1 VTLAGQPST
10 KSFETI
16 LAGAVP
22 RRPARLATAVLST
35 MVDKIVGGELLP
47 ESSLP
52 TESALC
58 EVFGVSRTVIREALK
73 LLEAKGLVRVRQGQG
88 TTVGPTEQWDLLD
101 PLILDAAMRYADTFE
116 ILDDVVD
123 VRVGLECQMTR
134 RAAELMTDAQ
144 LRELRDALIALEKLL
159 DQPEKYQDAEG
170 EYHDLILRGSGNRLG
185 RSIIRSIH
193 PRARTNFRYRGAG
206 VSVNH
211 MLMSHRGHA
220 AIYERLAARDPD
232 GAAEVMREHILGS
245 WLERKSGAASVQG
258 L

>member
-1 VTLAGQPST
+1 MTQAGQPPT
-10 KSFETI
+10 KNFETI

-22 RRPARLATAVLST
+22 RRPARLATAVLLT
-35 MVDKIVGGELLP
+35 MVDKIVGGELPP

-73 LLEAKGLVRVRQGQG
+73 LLEAKGLVRVRQGHG
-88 TTVGPTEQWDLLD
+88 TTVCPSEQWDLLD
-101 PLILDAAMRYADTFE
+101 PLVLDAAMRYAEKFE
-116 ILDDVVD
+116 ILDDVID
-123 VRVGLECQMTR
+123 VRVALECQMTR
-134 RAAELMTDAQ
+134 RAAEMMTEAQ
-144 LRELRDALIALEKLL
+144 FRELQDGLTALEKLL
-159 DQPEKYQDAEG
+159 DQPDEYQEAEG
-170 EYHDLILRGSGNRLG
+170 QYHDLILRGSGNRLG

-206 VSVNH
+206 VSANH
-211 MLMSHRGHA
+211 LLMSHEGHA
-220 AIYERLAARDPD
+220 ALYERLAARDPD

-245 WLERKSGAASVQG
+245 WLERKSGAAGQG

>member
-1 VTLAGQPST
+1 VTLPGQPPT

-16 LAGAVP
+16 WAGAVP

-73 LLEAKGLVRVRQGQG
+73 LLEAKGLVRVKQGQG

-134 RAAELMTDAQ
+134 RAAEMMTDAQ
-144 LRELRDALIALEKLL
+144 LRELHDALMALEKLL

-206 VSVNH
+206 VGANH
-211 MLMSHRGHA
+211 MAMSHRGHV
-220 AIYERLAARDPD
+220 AIYERLAARDAD

-245 WLERKSGAASVQG
+245 WLERKSGGASGQG

>member
-1 VTLAGQPST
+1 
-10 KSFETI
+10 
-16 LAGAVP
+16 
-22 RRPARLATAVLST
+22 

-52 TESALC
+52 TESTLC

-134 RAAELMTDAQ
+134 RAAEMMNDAQ
-144 LRELRDALIALEKLL
+144 LRELHEALIALEKLL

-245 WLERKSGAASVQG
+245 WLERKSGAASVQD

>member
-1 VTLAGQPST
+1 MTLAGQPST

-101 PLILDAAMRYADTFE
+101 PLILDAAMRYADKFE

-206 VSVNH
+206 VSADH
-211 MLMSHRGHA
+211 MLMSHRGHV

>member
-1 VTLAGQPST
+1 MTLAGQPST

>member
-1 VTLAGQPST
+1 MTLAGQHPT

-16 LAGAVP
+16 LAGAAP
-22 RRPARLATAVLST
+22 RRPARLGTAVILT
-35 MVDKIVGGELLP
+35 IVDKIVGGELP
-47 ESSLP
+47 PGSSLP
-52 TESALC
+52 TESTLC

-73 LLEAKGLVRVRQGQG
+73 LLEAKGLVRVKQGQG
-88 TTVGPTEQWDLLD
+88 TTVEPTEQWDLLD
-101 PLILDAAMRYADTFE
+101 PMILDAAMRYAETFE

-134 RAAELMTDAQ
+134 RAAVMMTDAEM
-144 LRELRDALIALEKLL
+144 RELHDALIALEKLL
-159 DQPEKYQDAEG
+159 DQPAQYRDAEG

-193 PRARTNFRYRGAG
+193 PRARTNLRYRGAG
-206 VSVNH
+206 VSANH
-211 MLMSHRGHA
+211 MLMSHRGHV

-232 GAAEVMREHILGS
+232 GASAAMREHILES
-245 WLERKSGAASVQG
+245 WLERKSGAAS